1 MSYDYVSSLPAFHEN
16 KQGKDY
22 CRSQVFTAIR
32 KLQPC
37 TDKQISQH
45 INMPVH
51 LVSARRNELV
61 HEKKLVILAKK
72 DTDPESKRTVSFWRV
87 KEVNHQQVLF

>member
-1 MSYDYVSSLPAFHEN
+1 MPYDYVSSLPAFHEN
-16 KQGKDY
+16 KQGKDF

-37 TDKQISQH
+37 TDKQIADFLKWP
-45 INMPVH
+45 INRCTP
-51 LVSARRNELV
+51 RRGELV
-61 HEKKLVILAKK
+61 TNGLITLAKK